1 MLPQCRF
8 IGWDI
13 AITDDGIELIEG
25 NHNPDYELME
35 FFGTHGWYA
44 KTKEWI

>member
-1 MLPQCRF
+1 MSFYRLGYCN
-8 IGWDI
+8 
-13 AITDDGIELIEG
+13 TDDGIELIEG